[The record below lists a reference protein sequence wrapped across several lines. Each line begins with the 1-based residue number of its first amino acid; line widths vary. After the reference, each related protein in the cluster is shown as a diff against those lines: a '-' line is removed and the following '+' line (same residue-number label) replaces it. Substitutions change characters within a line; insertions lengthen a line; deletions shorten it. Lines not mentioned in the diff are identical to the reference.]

1 MSGSSAILSINNF
14 LKGFIETGFFCSE
27 PLSMALLETIESD
40 YGLSVVTED
49 EGRMLE
55 ESFLKLTAPLVLKR
69 VAFIGL
75 NCTEYLL

>member
-14 LKGFIETGFFCSE
+14 LESFIETGFFCSE
-27 PLSMALLETIESD
+27 PLSMALLETID